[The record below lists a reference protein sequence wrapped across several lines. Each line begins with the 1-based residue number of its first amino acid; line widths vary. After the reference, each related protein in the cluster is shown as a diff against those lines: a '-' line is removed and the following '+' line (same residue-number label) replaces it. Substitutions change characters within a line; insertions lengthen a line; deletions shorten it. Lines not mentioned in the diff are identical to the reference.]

1 MKKVTDFLPL
11 MFKCCAVGVLL
22 VIMGRVSQVELL
34 STVGGV
40 LMTPLTVLAG
50 AACLF
55 VVLLAPA
62 YPFAAAF
69 EKIPER
75 LAWPFIILSIAALLS
90 WWALWWFI
98 ATGALADH

>member
-62 YPFAAAF
+62 YPCAAAF
-69 EKIPER
+69 EKVPER